1 MRVKFYQIYQDL
13 ELEEKIIS
21 ARTIVNRYLGK
32 DETVKTLYNVFKEY
46 NDNLETR
53 MKRGRK
59 INCVM
64 LYFPFKL
71 IGRGSASAKG
81 VHQHSRRA

>member
-1 MRVKFYQIYQDL
+1 MITEDKVTEIFCITDDFCK
-13 ELEEKIIS
+13 
-21 ARTIVNRYLGK
+21 VW
-32 DETVKTLYNVFKEY
+32 
-46 NDNLETR
+46 
-53 MKRGRK
+53 GRK

-64 LYFPFKL
+64 RYFPFKL